1 MNYQSINEAKLN
13 LRELDVRGELGKR
26 GDMLVHKIKED
37 EPLLVSKIGS
47 EKKEIIVVNK
57 EQVLHAITSKDGTYN
72 SYKASKYFTKPEYP
86 ARYKEDAILGD
97 DGIYYKLNDFEKT
110 SHFGSSRGA
119 SLGSLDTRYVE
130 SIMCVFLAWRQLKR
144 VDLDEADILDIL
156 EMRADIFED
165 FKHQYC
171 SMDSGLN
178 LSQQDIEKY
187 WENWK
192 ESFINIPNFLYY
204 PGIIHSGFKN
214 EYLLLDTKV
223 YRFCQLSSS
232 TGAVKALRI
241 AFQKRYPGLNFAKWN
256 PSDIFAVELNSEK
269 EIETKLNSCKSNAKL
284 NEIIDKS
291 FDIREMVGV
300 SLKKI
305 KKKSDLKII
314 VNKVT
319 KPPKYFLDTIRLSR
333 LPFATL
339 GLELI
344 ANRRSREFGSGS
356 EVMVIRTRERNKL
369 VNISAEVRGK
379 TAKHGNMSLTQI
391 NKILDSYGLELVPS
405 VTSRSET
412 YYGNSL
418 EEWTEAELK
427 REILAINKKIIENY
441 GSIIEPKNLAIE
453 VDRIRLISKYQSL
466 FLAWILM
473 EAQSLESEKEGKTVA
488 DCVVEEMFHFALS
501 INITPGKESGRTP
514 RYARIID

>member
-13 LRELDVRGELGKR
+13 LRELDVKGELGKR
-26 GDMLVHKIKED
+26 GDMLIYRIRED
-37 EPLLVSKIGS
+37 EPLLVSKAGV
-47 EKKEIIVVNK
+47 KKEIIVVNK
-57 EQVLHAITSKDGTYN
+57 EQILHAITNKDGTYN
-72 SYKASKYFTKPEYP
+72 GYKSLKYFTKPENP
-86 ARYKEDAILGD
+86 NRYREDALLGD
-97 DGIYYKLNDFEKT
+97 DGIYYKLNDLEKT
-110 SHFGSSRGA
+110 AYFGSSRGA
-119 SLGSLDTRYVE
+119 SLGSLDTRYTE
-130 SIMCVFLAWRQLKR
+130 SIMCIFLAWRQLKR
-144 VDLDEADILDIL
+144 HDLDESDVDDILSMEPDV
-156 EMRADIFED
+156 FED
-165 FKHQYC
+165 FKYQYT
-171 SMDSGLN
+171 GLDYN
-178 LSQQDIEKY
+178 LKLSQQDIERY
-187 WENWK
+187 LESWK

-214 EYLLLDTKV
+214 DYLLLDTKM
-223 YRFCQLSSS
+223 YRFCQLSGSI
-232 TGAVKALRI
+232 GVVKALRSV
-241 AFQKRYPGLNFAKWN
+241 FQKRYPGLNFAKWN
-256 PSDIFAVELNSEK
+256 PSDVFAVELNQESELESK
-269 EIETKLNSCKSNAKL
+269 FNSCKSNARL

-291 FDIREMVGV
+291 FDSKEMIGI

-305 KKKSDLKII
+305 KKKDDLKII

-319 KPPKYFLDTIRLSR
+319 RPPRYTLETIRLSR

-344 ANRRSREFGSGS
+344 ANRKSREFGSGS
-356 EVMVIRTRERNKL
+356 EVMVIRSRERNKL

-391 NKILDSYGLELVPS
+391 NKILESYDLETVPS
-405 VTSRSET
+405 VTSRSEK
-412 YYGNSL
+412 YYQTSL

-427 REILAINKKIIENY
+427 REILAINKKILENY

-473 EAQSLESEKEGKTVA
+473 EAQQYESDREGISLA